1 MKSLMKLP
9 LLFIAVLIST
19 GCGTNFDY
27 ALTVRAQV
35 GCWGENCE
43 DQLPTIT
50 HVHDNLLVMKTQ
62 QPLFTNEFEAILAS
76 RAFYRVY
83 EDEFDFILVVYNLTE
98 QEFRRKGVD
107 YLGKSAVVSNYSYGI
122 GKSRFAYGT
131 HYGSP
136 SRLKTVIQ
144 FSARDTLLRGPSL
157 HELMHT
163 WAMDGVIPTV
173 VPGHWGF
180 SSAHGQLGGF
190 NKAELK
196 DLGNGLYSAGRF
208 GLNANSGNTIPY
220 SPIELYLAGWIP
232 SSEVPDLLVAKNP
245 SWVQENDEIM
255 KDEDGSL
262 IFEAEGFETW
272 SIDRIIEKI
281 GERVPSHDMARKKF
295 QAAVILLE
303 DEAHRASASHIQS
316 VRRQIEL
323 FSDRRDLRNEDTT
336 TRLVNFWTATGGR
349 ASMTMDG
356 LEKYRIAKNINDYP
370 SPESN
375 DAVAGS
381 SIQN

>member
-1 MKSLMKLP
+1 MKSLMKMSP
-9 LLFIAVLIST
+9 LLLVVLIST
-19 GCGTNFDY
+19 GCGTNLDY
-27 ALTVRAQV
+27 AFMVRSQA

-43 DQLPTIT
+43 DQLPTLT
-50 HVHDNLLVMKTQ
+50 HVYDNLLVMRTQ
-62 QPLFTNEFEAILAS
+62 KPLFTNEFEAILAS

-98 QEFRRKGVD
+98 QEFKRKGVD

-122 GKSRFAYGT
+122 GKKRFAYGT

-173 VPGHWGF
+173 IPGHWAF

-190 NKAELK
+190 NKDELK
-196 DLGNGLYSAGRF
+196 DLGNGLYSAGQF

-245 SWVQENDEIM
+245 SWVQESDELM
-255 KDEDGSL
+255 KDEDGNS
-262 IFEAEGFETW
+262 IFVAEGFETW
-272 SIDRIIEKI
+272 SIDRIIEEI
-281 GERVPSHDMARKKF
+281 GERVPSHDLARKQF

-303 DEAHRASASHIQS
+303 DEAHPASASHIQS
-316 VRRQIEL
+316 VRRQIDL
-323 FSDRRDLRNEDTT
+323 FSVQRDLRNEDTT

-356 LEKYRIAKNINDYP
+356 LEKYRITKNIDDDP

-375 DAVAGS
+375 DTVADS